1 MPQTSEVAFIAAV
14 FFITYWL
21 ADTRKKNQ
29 QQTMPREKS
38 VALERILCDLRVHGV
53 DINRCYELAGE
64 LIRRGVP
71 ASSIPTMNAGDT
83 KSLYDL
89 QAKLELMITEV
100 PYAPRMVGE
109 PGEDSTLA
117 KSTWQLWPRPL
128 EEQNGDA

>member
-1 MPQTSEVAFIAAV
+1 MPQTSEVIFIAAV

-21 ADTRKKNQ
+21 ADSKKKDQ
-29 QQTMPREKS
+29 QQTLPREKS
-38 VALERILCDLRVHGV
+38 VALERILGDLRVHGV

-71 ASSIPTMNAGDT
+71 PSSIPTMTAENPQ
-83 KSLYDL
+83 SLYEL

-100 PYAPRMVGE
+100 PYVPRMVGE